1 MPQVVT
7 ASELRAVLGVSVS
20 LYSDA
25 YLEQC
30 IDSAELTILPLLTGY
45 QSAVT
50 SVFIKDSVA
59 YYTTQRVNYFVPG
72 QSVVISGCGDFDGTV
87 TITDDRIRPF
97 EFTSA
102 TIEAD
107 TTYVTPIIPSGL
119 ACIEGATAGDLYSG
133 VAPIKSAILVVSVEV
148 FQSITAPGNQIMNEQ
163 FQPSPFVLGRSL
175 SNRVIGLLGPF
186 LEVENMAI

>member
-20 LYSDA
+20 LYSNE

-30 IDSAELTILPLLTGY
+30 INSAELTILPLLTGY

-50 SVFIKDSVA
+50 SVYVKDLVA

-107 TTYVTPIIPSGL
+107 TTYVIPQIPSGL
-119 ACIEGATAGDLYSG
+119 ACIDGATAGDLYSG

-186 LEVENMAI
+186 IEVENMAL